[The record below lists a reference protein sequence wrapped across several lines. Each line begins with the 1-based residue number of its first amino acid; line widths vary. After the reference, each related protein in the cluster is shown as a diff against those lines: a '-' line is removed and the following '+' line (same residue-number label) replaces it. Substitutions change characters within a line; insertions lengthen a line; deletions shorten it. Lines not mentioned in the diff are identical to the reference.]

1 MNALKEVYMPNSNSP
16 NVIVGMLSIHA
27 VVTRS
32 LEVAVERSGA
42 YAQPGFSDGSSRE
55 GFISYLR
62 CLLSVLSVHHETE
75 DTLAFPFFREKL
87 DAPYDLLT
95 EQHRLLDPLLEKAK
109 AGVEKAAADPNATQ
123 PMLRLRFVLRRIL
136 EFWHPHIAI
145 EEEHFTVDRFASL
158 IPPEEHRRLTVL
170 FMEHMQRHTGPDYLI
185 VPFLLHNLAPD
196 KRRFFAAEMP
206 PVVIEQLVPAVW
218 KEKWAPMQ
226 PFLLD

>member
-1 MNALKEVYMPNSNSP
+1 MSDSNLP
-16 NVIVGMLSIHA
+16 NVIVGMLAIHA
-27 VVTRS
+27 VITRS
-32 LEVAVERSGA
+32 LEVAVKRSEDF
-42 YAQPGFSDGSSRE
+42 AQPGFNDSSPRE

-62 CLLSVLSVHHETE
+62 CLVSVLSVHHETE
-75 DTLAFPFFREKL
+75 DTLAFPCFREKL

-95 EQHRLLDPLLEKAK
+95 EQHRLLDPLLEEAE
-109 AGVEKAAADPNATQ
+109 AEIEKAAADPNATH

-145 EEEHFTVDRFASL
+145 EEKHFTLDRFESL
-158 IPPEEHRRLTVL
+158 LPPEEHRRLISL

-206 PVVIEQLVPAVW
+206 PIVIEHLVPVVW